1 MSLDD
6 KQLDELLGQSLPS
19 IADGGFSARTMQRMR
34 SQYRRLQLLMW
45 GLILMG
51 MLPVLIALPSAFW
64 GADWGIQLT
73 GDASQIL
80 SSPTFSYIAGMVVLA
95 WVWKQRFFAR

>member
-45 GLILMG
+45 GLI
-51 MLPVLIALPSAFW
+51 
-64 GADWGIQLT
+64 
-73 GDASQIL
+73 
-80 SSPTFSYIAGMVVLA
+80 SPELV
-95 WVWKQRFFAR
+95 